1 MFNSSR
7 RKDEN
12 NDNEHGLPFSPIDEE
27 QAASSYSTTSSL
39 LAEDAT
45 EKLKLTN
52 RRHRWE
58 QGNLF
63 RWLDFG
69 TKDVVY
75 IGLIAAIVILFA
87 SAEDRYVSS
96 RCGGLTYTP
105 AKEAVV
111 LEKAKFHAGLN
122 DTTRFRGDPRPELE
136 DAWDELLSAINI
148 RVDDDELTKMG
159 RDAST
164 AVKINDG
171 EGGYAGMLDIFHHL
185 HCLRM
190 IRIGYTLDL
199 YPTYQPMLSSQM
211 GELVPMH
218 IDHCIDELRQAVM
231 CRADV
236 TVLTSDWID
245 WHPKPWLNFNVE
257 HECVNW
263 DNVFQWS
270 KEHWYD
276 IKKANLVHPHFGPV
290 DWSTSPG
297 PHH

>member
-1 MFNSSR
+1 
-7 RKDEN
+7 
-12 NDNEHGLPFSPIDEE
+12 
-27 QAASSYSTTSSL
+27 
-39 LAEDAT
+39 
-45 EKLKLTN
+45 
-52 RRHRWE
+52 
-58 QGNLF
+58 
-63 RWLDFG
+63 
-69 TKDVVY
+69 
-75 IGLIAAIVILFA
+75 
-87 SAEDRYVSS
+87 
-96 RCGGLTYTP
+96 
-105 AKEAVV
+105 
-111 LEKAKFHAGLN
+111 
-122 DTTRFRGDPRPELE
+122 
-136 DAWDELLSAINI
+136 
-148 RVDDDELTKMG
+148 MG
-159 RDAST
+159 RDASK

-171 EGGYAGMLDIFHHL
+171 KGGYAGMLDIFHHL

-199 YPTYQPMLSSQM
+199 YPAYQPMLSSQM

-263 DNVFQWS
+263 DKVFQWS

>member
-1 MFNSSR
+1 
-7 RKDEN
+7 
-12 NDNEHGLPFSPIDEE
+12 
-27 QAASSYSTTSSL
+27 A
-39 LAEDAT
+39 
-45 EKLKLTN
+45 
-52 RRHRWE
+52 
-58 QGNLF
+58 
-63 RWLDFG
+63 
-69 TKDVVY
+69 
-75 IGLIAAIVILFA
+75 
-87 SAEDRYVSS
+87 
-96 RCGGLTYTP
+96 P

-199 YPTYQPMLSSQM
+199 YPAYQPMLSSQM

-276 IKKANLVHPHFGPV
+276 IKKANLVHPHFGRFSNPMAPTC
-290 DWSTSPG
+290 SSKSI
-297 PHH
+297 

>member
-1 MFNSSR
+1 M
-7 RKDEN
+7 
-12 NDNEHGLPFSPIDEE
+12 
-27 QAASSYSTTSSL
+27 
-39 LAEDAT
+39 
-45 EKLKLTN
+45 
-52 RRHRWE
+52 
-58 QGNLF
+58 
-63 RWLDFG
+63 
-69 TKDVVY
+69 
-75 IGLIAAIVILFA
+75 
-87 SAEDRYVSS
+87 
-96 RCGGLTYTP
+96 
-105 AKEAVV
+105 
-111 LEKAKFHAGLN
+111 
-122 DTTRFRGDPRPELE
+122 
-136 DAWDELLSAINI
+136 
-148 RVDDDELTKMG
+148 
-159 RDAST
+159 

-185 HCLRM
+185 HCLVRTFRLSNLPSFQMADPDMPSQRM

-199 YPTYQPMLSSQM
+199 YPAYQPMLSSQM

-276 IKKANLVHPHFGPV
+276 IKKANLVHPHFGRFSNPMAPTC
-290 DWSTSPG
+290 SSKSI
-297 PHH
+297 